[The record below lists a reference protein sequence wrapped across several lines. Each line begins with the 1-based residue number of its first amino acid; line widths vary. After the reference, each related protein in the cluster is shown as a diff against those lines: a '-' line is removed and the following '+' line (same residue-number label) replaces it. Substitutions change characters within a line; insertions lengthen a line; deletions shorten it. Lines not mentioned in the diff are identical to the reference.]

1 MLRFAAPEDAQAL
14 LAVYGQYIDTSVTFE
29 YVLPTC
35 EEFRGRIEDISR
47 EYPYLVWEESGVIL
61 GYAYAHRFHER
72 AAYQWCA
79 ELSVYLDERAH
90 GRGLGK
96 KLYTAL
102 MDILRVQGVKNVYG
116 CITVPNDKSIALHKA
131 LGFELVSRFHS
142 AGYKA
147 GAWHDVVWYEKSIA
161 PETEPPAPIKSVRD
175 IPAAALADILSKTI

>member
-1 MLRFAAPEDAQAL
+1 MLRFAAPEDARAL
-14 LAVYGQYIDTSVTFE
+14 LAVYHQYIDTSVTFE
-29 YVLPTC
+29 YTLPTA
-35 EEFRGRIEDISR
+35 EEFRDRIEDISQD
-47 EYPYLVWEESGVIL
+47 YPYLVWEEDGAIL

-79 ELSVYLDERAH
+79 ELSVYLERAAH
-90 GRGLGK
+90 GRGLGT

-102 MDILRVQGVKNVYG
+102 MEILRLQGVRNVYG

-131 LGFELVSRFHS
+131 MGFQLVAQFHN

-161 PETEPPAPIKSVRD
+161 PAGGTPAPIKSVRET
-175 IPAAALADILSKTI
+175 PAAVLADILAKTI